1 MIETSFYVVPTPIG
15 NLGDITL
22 RSIEVLK
29 QVDEVLAEDTRKALN
44 LLNHYGIKKKITS
57 LHKDNEKKNISLVLS
72 KLKSGLRLA
81 LISEAGT
88 PCISD
93 PGHFIIKELIKN
105 NLKFEVLPGATAF
118 VPALIMSGFPSDH
131 FFFYGFLKH
140 KKSEKIKEIERLTT
154 IKSTLIFYEAP
165 HRVKDTLKILFDYFT
180 PPFAVIREIS
190 KIYEE
195 TVFIDNINEV
205 EDITVKGE
213 FVIVVDNNKETYN
226 KTNYADYKKIIKGL
240 YKEGFDKKDI
250 VKILKTFGL
259 KRNDAY
265 NLVEFVFNG

>member
-1 MIETSFYVVPTPIG
+1 MKETLFYVVPTPIG

-22 RSIEVLK
+22 RSIEVLNL
-29 QVDEVLAEDTRKALN
+29 VDEILAEDTRKALN
-44 LLNHYGIKKKITS
+44 LLTHYGIKKKIVS
-57 LHKDNEKKNISLVLS
+57 LHKENEKKNVSNIIS
-72 KLKSGLRLA
+72 KLQNGLKLA

-213 FVIVVDNNKETYN
+213 FVIIVDNSKETCSKVEYP
-226 KTNYADYKKIIKGL
+226 DYKKIIKEL

-250 VKILKTFGL
+250 VKILKTLGL

-265 NLVEFVFNG
+265 SLVESILNR